1 MFYFNPQTNPTKE
14 GKLMRNIIKFF
25 CVFMFSFNAFAGD
38 PINQFM
44 SLHNKKEAIVDWV
57 MTQSAKKVTQEQ
69 AQVIVTKAMT
79 QSVSQDV
86 DLKLIL
92 AIIRNE
98 SRFVHNAQSSYGA
111 KGLMQVVP
119 KWHHD
124 KLKGRNPKAI
134 DVNIAVGTQI
144 LQDCFKLKKGNF
156 TQALSCYTGYSTKT
170 VGKYQKNVLTAIN
183 SLTEHIKINDA
194 VSFGNNYAKL
204 QSFE

>member
-1 MFYFNPQTNPTKE
+1 
-14 GKLMRNIIKFF
+14 MRNIIKLF
-25 CVFMFSFNAFAGD
+25 CAFMISTHSFNAFADD
-38 PINQFM
+38 PINEIM
-44 SLHNKKEAIVDWV
+44 SLHDKKDVIVEWV
-57 MTQSAKKVTQEQ
+57 MTQSSKKVTKAQ
-69 AQVIVTKAMT
+69 AQVIVTKAMA
-79 QSVSQDV
+79 QSVSQGV

-119 KWHHD
+119 RWHHD

-144 LQDCFKLKKGNF
+144 LQDCFKSRKGNF
-156 TQALSCYTGYSTKT
+156 TRALSCYSGYSVKT

-183 SLTEHIKINDA
+183 SLTEHIKVHDTVHN
-194 VSFGNNYAKL
+194 GNKYTKL

>member
-1 MFYFNPQTNPTKE
+1 
-14 GKLMRNIIKFF
+14 MRNIIKLF
-25 CVFMFSFNAFAGD
+25 CAFMFSMLSLNAFADD

-44 SLHNKKEAIVDWV
+44 TLHNKKEAIVDWV
-57 MTQSAKKVTQEQ
+57 MTQSSKKVTQEQ
-69 AQVIVTKAMT
+69 AQVIVTKAMA
-79 QSVSQDV
+79 QSVSQGV

-98 SRFVHNAQSSYGA
+98 SRFVHNAQSSHGA

-144 LQDCFKLKKGNF
+144 LQDCFKSTKGNF
-156 TQALSCYTGYSTKT
+156 TKALSCYTGYSAKT

-183 SLTEHIKINDA
+183 SLTEHIKVHDA
-194 VSFGNNYAKL
+194 VYTGNKYAKL